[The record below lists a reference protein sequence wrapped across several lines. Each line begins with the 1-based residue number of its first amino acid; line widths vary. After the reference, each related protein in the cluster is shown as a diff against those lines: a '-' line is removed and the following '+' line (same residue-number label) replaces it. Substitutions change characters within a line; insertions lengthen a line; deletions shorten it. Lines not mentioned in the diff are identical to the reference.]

1 MTKGTEG
8 PWAKEFADFVC
19 AYNATIEAEGL
30 PLSEWQS
37 ITANRSGAVTELPKS
52 LLSALLN
59 APRGE
64 ALLLDRSQEAIREID
79 L

>member
-1 MTKGTEG
+1 MSKGTET
-8 PWAKEFADFVC
+8 PWAKEFADFVS

-37 ITANRSGAVTELPKS
+37 TTIDSRAATKLPTP
-52 LLSALLN
+52 LTSALIN

-64 ALLLDRSQEAIREID
+64 AVVQDRSQEAVREID

>member
-1 MTKGTEG
+1 MSKGTDT
-8 PWAKEFADFVC
+8 PWAKESADFVS
-19 AYNATIEAEGL
+19 AYNATIEVEGL

-37 ITANRSGAVTELPKS
+37 TTIDNRAATKLPTP
-52 LLSALLN
+52 LTSALIN

-64 ALLLDRSQEAIREID
+64 AVVQDRSQEAVREID

>member
-1 MTKGTEG
+1 MSKGTDT
-8 PWAKEFADFVC
+8 PWAKEFADFVS

-37 ITANRSGAVTELPKS
+37 TTIDNRADTKLPTP
-52 LLSALLN
+52 LASALFN

-64 ALLLDRSQEAIREID
+64 ALLLDRSQEAVRKKD

>member
-1 MTKGTEG
+1 MNKGTET
-8 PWAKEFADFVC
+8 PWAKEFADFVS

-37 ITANRSGAVTELPKS
+37 TTIDNRAATKLPTP
-52 LLSALLN
+52 LTSALIN

-64 ALLLDRSQEAIREID
+64 AVVQDRSQEAVREID

>member
-1 MTKGTEG
+1 MSKGTDTA
-8 PWAKEFADFVC
+8 WAKEFADFVS

-37 ITANRSGAVTELPKS
+37 TTTDNRADAKLPTP
-52 LLSALLN
+52 LASALIN
-59 APRGE
+59 APHGE
-64 ALLLDRSQEAIREID
+64 TLVLDRSQDAIREID